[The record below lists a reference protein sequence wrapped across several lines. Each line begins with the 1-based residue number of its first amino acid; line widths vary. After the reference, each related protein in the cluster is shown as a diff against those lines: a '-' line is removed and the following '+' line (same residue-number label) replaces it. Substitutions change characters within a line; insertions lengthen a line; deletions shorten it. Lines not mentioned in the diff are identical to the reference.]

1 METRADDKQS
11 RREKAGEARENV
23 DLGTPNP
30 AESGGDAGAPMER
43 GAGQIS
49 HPEKPLAPAQ
59 KRGEAG
65 ASKD

>member
-1 METRADDKQS
+1 MDTRTDKRQS
-11 RREKAGEARENV
+11 RREQEEGSRENG

-49 HPEKPLAPAQ
+49 HPEKPLEPAQ
-59 KRGEAG
+59 KRGQAG
-65 ASKD
+65 ASKG